1 MPLASAALVL
11 GLAGCGV
18 FGSDRGQVDFTAPGL
33 AEANRSTVV
42 RSGPDNAYEEEI
54 VRWRRSWTEPPT
66 AHIIRRTL
74 SPGHKFVQVP
84 ELRDF
89 VSGFGKTASA
99 RFGAEY
105 SDTAL
110 GRIDHRIF
118 RLGEIDC
125 LGFRGLTGGTFVIGY
140 YCAPPGITMT
150 QEEARVLVHSLR
162 LTRGPDSA
170 GGKSNR

>member
-1 MPLASAALVL
+1 VPLASAALAL
-11 GLAGCGV
+11 GLAGCSI

-33 AEANRSTVV
+33 SEANRSTVV

-54 VRWRRSWTEPPT
+54 VRWRRSWNEPPT

-74 SPGHKFVQVP
+74 NPGHKFVQVP
-84 ELRDF
+84 ELKDF

-99 RFGAEY
+99 RSNAEF

-110 GRIDHRIF
+110 GRVDHRIF

-125 LGFRGLTGGTFVIGY
+125 LGFRGLSGGTFVIGY

-150 QEEARVLVHSLR
+150 QEQARVLVHSLKVAR
-162 LTRGPDSA
+162 RSEPV
-170 GGKSNR
+170 KS